1 MLSVELTCNS
11 GHTVKWDSQPEVKR
25 KPLGNLLLSA
35 AFVFTGNTFTAIS
48 QLASCFNLKFFSESV
63 FYGTQKSTCSLLFT
77 RHGKLKL
84 GSKLRFLL
92 PVVLNLDGDGRCDNP
107 GHSAKY
113 GTYTLM
119 DEDIG
124 NVVTFQVVQVTK
136 GPF

>member
-1 MLSVELTCNS
+1 MV
-11 GHTVKWDSQPEVKR
+11 HK
-25 KPLGNLLLSA
+25 
-35 AFVFTGNTFTAIS
+35 
-48 QLASCFNLKFFSESV
+48 
-63 FYGTQKSTCSLLFT
+63 KSTCSLLFT

-84 GSKLRFLL
+84 GGKLRFSL

-119 DEDIG
+119 GEDIG

-136 GPF
+136 GPSNSMEKEGFTRFIELLGGKDITISRITTDRHVSSPVPWPKITQTSNTNMM